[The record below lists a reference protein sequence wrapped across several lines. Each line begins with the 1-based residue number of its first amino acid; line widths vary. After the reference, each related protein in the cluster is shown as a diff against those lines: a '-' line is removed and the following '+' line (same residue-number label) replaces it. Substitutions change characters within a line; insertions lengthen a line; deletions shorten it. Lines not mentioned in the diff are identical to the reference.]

1 MKATY
6 YELTEENKEHIF
18 YHTKTFEEIDEIGF
32 DILDNILNSKEK
44 IENYK
49 IPIRSILYRL
59 LEINDALS
67 VMVKNSL
74 ITTSVPLLRSEFEM
88 MIQIIYI
95 LKDSDM
101 IEEKALLYHYCDIR
115 RINYHLNKEE
125 LNEFLDEHVYLKDIH
140 KKYKD
145 VNSIDKTSWYSAY
158 EEKRTSFKKLCEI
171 TGYNNFYNKIYP
183 HLSADAHGTGCTE
196 LNTAYINNKY
206 YLQNFRT
213 FKRDHTLMIYH
224 IDFFRK
230 IFFKIIDVFEENKDI
245 RVKVKSFCERSDE
258 YINIY
263 HQVKEHPIFTYEPEH
278 SF

>member
-1 MKATY
+1 MKAIY
-6 YELTEENKEHIF
+6 YKLTKENKEHIF
-18 YHTKTFEEIDEIGF
+18 YHTKTFEEIDDIGF

-44 IENYK
+44 IENYI

-59 LEINDALS
+59 LELNDALS

-74 ITTSVPLLRSEFEM
+74 ITTSFPLLRSEFEM
-88 MIQIIYI
+88 IIQIIYI
-95 LKDSDM
+95 LKDTDI
-101 IEEKALLYHYCDIR
+101 IEGKALLYHYCDIR

-140 KKYKD
+140 KKYKG
-145 VNSIDKTSWYSAY
+145 VKNIDKTPWYSTF

-171 TGYNNFYNKIYP
+171 TGYANFYEKIYT
-183 HLSADAHGTGCTE
+183 HLSADVHGTGCTE

-230 IFFKIIDVFEENKDI
+230 IFLKFIDVFEENKDI
-245 RVKVKSFCERSDE
+245 KIKVESFCKRSDE

-263 HQVKEHPIFTYEPEH
+263 HQLKEHPILTFEPEH